1 VKRDDI
7 GSDPKLSL
15 EEQQM
20 RNQQVRNW
28 FGSITSSPSVVTEAY
43 NVQDIIAII
52 QDTEKY
58 PTPVRAVGSNHSTTP
73 CGVADDGT
81 VVVMRK
87 MNRILNIGP
96 DTVTAEAG
104 ALYIDVAKELQK
116 HNLQFYVNVEIG
128 NLTIGSAAC
137 GGTKDASMPGEFG
150 QACSYA
156 SAIKMV
162 TPSGETVEV
171 TEEDPELLQAV
182 RASHGLFGIIYEA
195 TFKVKPLQPM
205 AVHHKTYSLDEF
217 DKELPALKTKG
228 ESIMM
233 YIEPFVG
240 TITVEFRRYRGDKDP
255 SKSSSWQWKVRNLVW
270 STLAP
275 YFSYKVTK
283 YVPIKTIR
291 YFLINAYNRLKNL
304 VLVLGVRG
312 ENTVPTAQMI
322 RYPEKATNS
331 RYTFSIWAF
340 PEEEYISNLRA
351 YFEFCHEYYRAM
363 GYRPNL
369 MNVGYRIN
377 KDTSSLFSYSFGGNV
392 MTFDPV
398 STGDAGWEEF
408 LVAYNDFCS
417 RHGGSPLFNQ
427 TNSLTRS
434 QVEKAFGGRRGIFE
448 GYRSRF
454 DPNERLLNQYF
465 RKLLK

>member
-43 NVQDIIAII
+43 NVQDIMAII

-351 YFEFCHEYYRAM
+351 YFEFCHEYYRAT